1 MADDDSEAGR
11 APDDVFEGFEG
22 PNYTQV
28 PDTVFDRLMPILSG
42 AEFKVLCYIV
52 RRTFG
57 FRKGV
62 DAISLTQIIGGITT
76 RDGRQLDGGTGLSRD
91 SVTKAIKSLEEK
103 GVIVVNRRSSPTK
116 GDQPSTYG
124 LRFRDTEASS
134 IGGSEN
140 RTPPPREIGH
150 PPVRE
155 SDPQETVEQQT
166 GGQDRSKLR
175 TADPTDYDESRDVLL
190 PLVKDI
196 AHEFRDAAPVSS
208 TLTRVVRI
216 QRESGLADDEFIG
229 RVYRARQMAK
239 ERTSVVQAGEPGRR
253 NLVPYW
259 LAILED
265 LAKTG

>member
-134 IGGSEN
+134 IGGQKIGLPLPEKSDSPPSEN
-140 RTPPPREIGH
+140 RTHKKQSNNRQRNKT
-150 PPVRE
+150 VRSFE
-155 SDPQETVEQQT
+155 RRILRITT
-166 GGQDRSKLR
+166 GRGTCSCRS
-175 TADPTDYDESRDVLL
+175 
-190 PLVKDI
+190 
-196 AHEFRDAAPVSS
+196 
-208 TLTRVVRI
+208 
-216 QRESGLADDEFIG
+216 
-229 RVYRARQMAK
+229 
-239 ERTSVVQAGEPGRR
+239 
-253 NLVPYW
+253 
-259 LAILED
+259 
-265 LAKTG
+265 